1 MDKTIKINLGGSLF
15 QIDEEAYRMLRDY
28 LQTIDT
34 GFRNVP
40 GGYETIEDIESRIA
54 EIFLSQKDI
63 AGVITKTNVEAM
75 ISIIGKPEDFD
86 YFENK
91 NSLPPFSSR
100 KKRMFRNPDDS
111 IIGGVCSGIG
121 AYLGTDSVWIRIL
134 FILLTIFFGVG
145 FFLYCVLWI
154 ALPKARTDI
163 QKKEMYGNTFY
174 SAMQQNPGSAGYSGT
189 SRLGNAFNE
198 VFKASGKA
206 IFILL
211 RVILIIIG
219 TTLVLTGF
227 LSILSF
233 VMVFLFKYPG
243 SFSTNIDGVNLSYI
257 PDFLNFIVAPSVVPW
272 ITILTSVIVILPML
286 ALIYWGVKMIFWF
299 RAKDGVFS
307 LTGFVLWVMSVAAL
321 SIILF
326 NEGVS
331 YTESAK
337 TISSNILKES
347 PDTLYFRQGKRI
359 EDLKYDHEIS
369 IPHENYYVF
378 IAEDRKEVFV
388 RTFVRIENS
397 GNNNTM
403 ADVRKRSTG
412 RSRTDALQRA
422 EALQYN
428 FRQVGDTL
436 FFDEYFSYPP
446 GTKWAFDNVGV
457 TLRIPEGTLVNMDI
471 NTENMINP
479 HHGNYYDRAN
489 KYSENGNRFWKITE
503 EGFRLSDPEQKQKQK

>member
-28 LQTIDT
+28 LQAIDT

-75 ISIIGKPEDFD
+75 ISIIEKPEDFD

-91 NSLPPFSSR
+91 NFLPPFSSR

-134 FILLTIFFGVG
+134 FILLTIFFGIG

-154 ALPKARTDI
+154 ALPKPRTDI
-163 QKKEMYGNTFY
+163 QKKEMYGNAYY
-174 SAMQQNPGSAGYSGT
+174 SAMQQNHESAGYSGT
-189 SRLGNAFNE
+189 SRLGNAFDE

-206 IFILL
+206 IFILI

-272 ITILTSVIVILPML
+272 ITILTSVIVILPLL
-286 ALIYWGVKMIFWF
+286 AFIYWGVKMIFWF
-299 RAKDGVFS
+299 RAKDG
-307 LTGFVLWVMSVAAL
+307 
-321 SIILF
+321 LF
-326 NEGVS
+326 DLHN
-331 YTESAK
+331 
-337 TISSNILKES
+337 
-347 PDTLYFRQGKRI
+347 TLPNLNQIY
-359 EDLKYDHEIS
+359 
-369 IPHENYYVF
+369 
-378 IAEDRKEVFV
+378 
-388 RTFVRIENS
+388 
-397 GNNNTM
+397 
-403 ADVRKRSTG
+403 
-412 RSRTDALQRA
+412 
-422 EALQYN
+422 
-428 FRQVGDTL
+428 
-436 FFDEYFSYPP
+436 
-446 GTKWAFDNVGV
+446 
-457 TLRIPEGTLVNMDI
+457 
-471 NTENMINP
+471 
-479 HHGNYYDRAN
+479 
-489 KYSENGNRFWKITE
+489 
-503 EGFRLSDPEQKQKQK
+503 RLSLAVTYQTCGT